1 MFNTGKHLVTF
12 MPDGTARNNI
22 GSPEVARAVAFYSKL
37 LQSRTMTTSD
47 AYKAFAA
54 GTVAMSIGHRWVAN
68 DCAKLI
74 QADSLGVAPLPRDPD
89 ADQYYTEEEAA
100 ASTFPRARP
109 TCRVPLLAATY
120 TLTSSVRRPIF
131 ATNMSTTLI
140 TAYGPK
146 SCRSSMRGTT
156 SWSACCAIGN
166 PLTWAII
173 GVICSAVRRAESRG
187 KPSRRSFLPRWTP
200 GSRSFTKPRNKEYC
214 AVNGG
219 CDGLL
224 FTAQYTCCQ

>member
-1 MFNTGKHLVTF
+1 
-12 MPDGTARNNI
+12 
-22 GSPEVARAVAFYSKL
+22 
-37 LQSRTMTTSD
+37 MTTSD

-89 ADQYYTEEEAA
+89 ADQYYTEEEGGGFYVSKGAPNLQGA
-100 ASTFPRARP
+100 
-109 TCRVPLLAATY
+109 
-120 TLTSSVRRPIF
+120 I
-131 ATNMSTTLI
+131 
-140 TAYGPK
+140 
-146 SCRSSMRGTT
+146 
-156 SWSACCAIGN
+156 ACCNVYAYVIRSKAYIRDQYEYN
-166 PLTWAII
+166 IDN
-173 GVICSAVRRAESRG
+173 GVWTEELQKQYERNNQLVGVLRNWESFNMGDYWGDLFSRPAAESRG

-200 GSRSFTKPRNKEYC
+200 GSRSFTRPRNKEYC